1 MKKNTDKIKE
11 VKTFTFP
18 NAIVRVSR
26 PELTEEEYDRRH
38 KELERAAA
46 VYMREV
52 YRIREENAI
61 S

>member
-1 MKKNTDKIKE
+1 MKENTDKIKE
-11 VKTFTFP
+11 VRTFTFP

-26 PELTEEEYDRRH
+26 PELTDEEYERRH

-52 YRIREENAI
+52 LRTREEAAMG
-61 S
+61 

>member
-46 VYMREV
+46 AYMREV
-52 YRIREENAI
+52 YKTREENAM